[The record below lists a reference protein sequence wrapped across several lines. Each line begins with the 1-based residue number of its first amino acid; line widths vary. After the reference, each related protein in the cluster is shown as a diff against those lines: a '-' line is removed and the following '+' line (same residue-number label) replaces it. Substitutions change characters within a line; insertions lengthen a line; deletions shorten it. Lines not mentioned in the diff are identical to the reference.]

1 MDEYVMRQKIQNAY
15 LEPQAPEELIKAVS
29 FRTQAVAMGLQ
40 AQKQLETAP
49 AEQVG
54 DLAARALIGQLAT
67 VLGLSAD
74 TQLEKLVRQ
83 LQQEPAFAAALRGGN
98 IVRRVNSGEL
108 LRQIAGLESVV
119 EQATPEE
126 LEKRSGGLSL

>member
-108 LRQIAGLESVV
+108 LRQIAGLEPVV